1 MSLPSEYDC
10 WRCASC
16 PEGKDCRPIYQQCDE
31 CNDECNDCDSCHGD
45 GGGHYCAHDPE
56 LEQQGDEEQSK

>member
-1 MSLPSEYDC
+1 MSLPCEYDS
-10 WRCASC
+10 WRCAHC
-16 PEGKDCRPIYQQCDE
+16 PEGKECRPIYQQCDE
-31 CNDECNDCDSCHGD
+31 CNDEDDDCDSCHGE